1 MDLVIRQVSQLI
13 GARENNDQQLKAFLI
28 RLLLLAIVVTIG
40 AVLNIHW
47 SIIAFTLVVS
57 LVQLERVYNKIE
69 NAKSRL
75 LKIELGKKIIDDL
88 YHKYG
93 FIDKI
98 KIENLSTKKDRK
110 AIELT
115 IYTVVYDN
123 VFQQEYLYKI
133 KNRLKEKHQFTEVC
147 MHLSTID

>member
-1 MDLVIRQVSQLI
+1 MDLVIKQVSQLI
-13 GARENNDQQLKAFLI
+13 GARENNDQQLKTFLI

-40 AVLNIHW
+40 AILNIHW

-69 NAKSRL
+69 NAKFRL

-98 KIENLSTKKDRK
+98 KIENLSTKKDCK

-123 VFQQEYLYKI
+123 AFQQEYLYKI
-133 KNRLKEKHQFTEVC
+133 KNRLKEKHQFTDVC
-147 MHLSTID
+147 IHLSTID